1 MENNAVINNNSKLL
15 RTIALISGLVGSAFL
30 LIMIFMNAF
39 SATVFGTTKN
49 VTMLS
54 YWGDYLFIVFIL
66 IAISVAF
73 TLLKLGA
80 LQTIHGSIIVVLSV
94 SIFAELN
101 SRGNGYVGV
110 NIGAGTYFLLIASAL
125 VLVSGILYLVAD
137 HQDKRVGTSIER
149 STAIK
154 RVNLIAKII
163 YIVLAVLIGGIVVLS
178 LAFSKIGN
186 KGYEETATKFMDA
199 AVAGNIV
206 EIKATTSDDL
216 KDNNGFLEAFDNDIM
231 SNSLMVGMG
240 LGSTDSLSKD
250 SKDELNAAMDDFA
263 KRYVTSYEIKE
274 VEVDSANE
282 KATVTIKAQIQSMDI
297 GSTMNKKAE
306 KISAEYTKANY
317 DKVSNYFS
325 TMSETKA
332 MAKVVDDLMPQLTEA
347 MNEAFDEA
355 GTKDT
360 EITLTVTKVDGK
372 CLVTE
377 ISYDD

>member
-49 VTMLS
+49 MTMLS

-137 HQDKRVGTSIER
+137 HQDKRAGTSIER

-347 MNEAFDEA
+347 MNEAFDDA